1 MGTYLCGEGMLG
13 SLGENGNTSEGEG
26 SDLGSKAFPCD
37 ASAFQGTLAGVE
49 SGDVFSCG

>member
-26 SDLGSKAFPCD
+26 EEGLPLRCQRLSRY
-37 ASAFQGTLAGVE
+37 
-49 SGDVFSCG
+49 SGGGGEW